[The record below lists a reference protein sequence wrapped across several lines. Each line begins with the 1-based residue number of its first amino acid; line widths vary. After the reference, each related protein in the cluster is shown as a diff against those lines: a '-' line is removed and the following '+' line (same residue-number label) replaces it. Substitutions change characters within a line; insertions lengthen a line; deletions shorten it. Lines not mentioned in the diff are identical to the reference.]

1 MDGKNKKELGYTAN
15 IKYQED
21 YITDYA
27 HYKQLNNEPITDNN
41 QGNVDDDDFMQ
52 MVHDDIK
59 DLIQLVPKLP
69 TNVQTA
75 INQVLKPVI
84 RAWKK
89 IKDNEYP
96 RHIPDDKD
104 PHIIVPPSP
113 PSPSPD
119 PDDPWT
125 PNPTPPPTW
134 ENPEPEQPDPEQP
147 DPEQPDPWNPDPWNP
162 DPWNPD
168 PWSPDPE
175 QPDPEQPDPWNPDPW
190 NPDPW
195 NPEPEQPDPW
205 NPDPWNPDP
214 WNPDPWSPGS
224 PIWTPPIRENPDPTI
239 IVPTIINPIPDRRED
254 LVPNTILLSPII
266 TDDDLFRPA
275 TNRRIEYEVID
286 EVEKMKMEYIKN
298 LAEVIH
304 HYTSNLK
311 DLILEFFMNKMS
323 ALCSATDAQDVSFI
337 VNEITENNCST
348 SDQLR
353 HLMDSA
359 LRNEV
364 ISTNKLHFSLN
375 TFSLESTLY
384 HLKNFNAVQELRLR
398 YAKIEK
404 LENNEMVDSTSN
416 NILNGVRDMYDKKY
430 DLAYINL
437 YKYLNGSLNILEDCL
452 RTMETSTKSKETL
465 IRKDGLNK

>member
-21 YITDYA
+21 YITDYT
-27 HYKQLNNEPITDNN
+27 HYKQLNNESTIDSN

-52 MVHDDIK
+52 MVHGDIK

-104 PHIIVPPSP
+104 PHIIIPPSSTP
-113 PSPSPD
+113 NPLPTPVPNPLPTPDPEPEPTPNPDPNPNPEPAPDHNPNPEPGLTPDPGPGLTPD
-119 PDDPWT
+119 PD
-125 PNPTPPPTW
+125 PNPNPGPGPGPGPGPT
-134 ENPEPEQPDPEQP
+134 PDPNP
-147 DPEQPDPWNPDPWNP
+147 NPDPWNPDPWNP

-168 PWSPDPE
+168 PW
-175 QPDPEQPDPWNPDPW
+175 NPDPW
-190 NPDPW
+190 NPDP
-195 NPEPEQPDPW
+195 
-205 NPDPWNPDP
+205 
-214 WNPDPWSPGS
+214 

-239 IVPTIINPIPDRRED
+239 IVPTIINPIPSRKED
-254 LVPNTILLSPII
+254 LDPEMILISPII

-275 TNRRIEYEVID
+275 TDRRIEYEVID

-311 DLILEFFMNKMS
+311 DLILEFFMNKLS
-323 ALCSATDAQDVSFI
+323 ALCSATDAQDISFI

-398 YAKIEK
+398 YAEIEK

-452 RTMETSTKSKETL
+452 RTMEASTKSRETL

>member
-21 YITDYA
+21 YITDYT
-27 HYKQLNNEPITDNN
+27 HYKQLNNDSTTDNN
-41 QGNVDDDDFMQ
+41 QGNVDDDNFMQ

-96 RHIPDDKD
+96 RHISDDED
-104 PHIIVPPSP
+104 PHIIIPPTYIPDPEPDPNPPNPPSWEWP
-113 PSPSPD
+113 EPNPD
-119 PDDPWT
+119 PDPWE
-125 PNPTPPPTW
+125 PEPWEPDPPPTW
-134 ENPEPEQPDPEQP
+134 
-147 DPEQPDPWNPDPWNP
+147 
-162 DPWNPD
+162 
-168 PWSPDPE
+168 
-175 QPDPEQPDPWNPDPW
+175 
-190 NPDPW
+190 
-195 NPEPEQPDPW
+195 
-205 NPDPWNPDP
+205 
-214 WNPDPWSPGS
+214 
-224 PIWTPPIRENPDPTI
+224 TPPERENPDPTI
-239 IVPTIINPIPDRRED
+239 IVPTIINPIPEPRENPD
-254 LVPNTILLSPII
+254 PKTILISPII
-266 TDDDLFRPA
+266 TDDDLFKPA

-286 EVEKMKMEYIKN
+286 EVEKMKMEYTKN

-311 DLILEFFMNKMS
+311 DLILEFFMNKIS
-323 ALCSATDAQDVSFI
+323 ALSSATDEQDISFI
-337 VNEITENNCST
+337 INEITENNCST

-384 HLKNFNAVQELRLR
+384 HLKNFNAIQELRLR
-398 YAKIEK
+398 YAEIEK

-416 NILNGVRDMYDKKY
+416 NILNGVRGMYDKKY

-437 YKYLNGSLNILEDCL
+437 YKYLNGSLNILKDCL
-452 RTMETSTKSKETL
+452 RTMEASTKSKETL

>member
-21 YITDYA
+21 YITDYTQ
-27 HYKQLNNEPITDNN
+27 YKQLNNESTIDDN
-41 QGNVDDDDFMQ
+41 QGSVDDDDFMQ

-104 PHIIVPPSP
+104 PHIIIPPGSTP
-113 PSPSPD
+113 EPEPKPD
-119 PDDPWT
+119 PTPEPDNPWR

-134 ENPEPEQPDPEQP
+134 EDSDPWNPTPDPDDPWGP
-147 DPEQPDPWNPDPWNP
+147 DPWGPDPWGPDPWGPDPWGPDPWKPDPDPDDPWGPDPWKPDPDPWNPNP
-162 DPWNPD
+162 EPDD
-168 PWSPDPE
+168 PWSP
-175 QPDPEQPDPWNPDPW
+175 N
-190 NPDPW
+190 
-195 NPEPEQPDPW
+195 
-205 NPDPWNPDP
+205 
-214 WNPDPWSPGS
+214 PWSPNP
-224 PIWTPPIRENPDPTI
+224 PIWTPPIQENPDPMI
-239 IVPTIINPIPDRRED
+239 IVPSIINPIPDRREN
-254 LVPNTILLSPII
+254 LVPKTILISPII

-286 EVEKMKMEYIKN
+286 EVEKMRMEYTKN

-311 DLILEFFMNKMS
+311 DLVLEFFMNKIS
-323 ALCSATDAQDVSFI
+323 ALTSATDEQDVSFI

-398 YAKIEK
+398 YAKIKK
-404 LENNEMVDSTSN
+404 LENNEMIDSTSN

>member
-21 YITDYA
+21 YITDYT
-27 HYKQLNNEPITDNN
+27 HYKQLNNDSTIDNN
-41 QGNVDDDDFMQ
+41 QGDVDDDDFMQ

-104 PHIIVPPSP
+104 PHIIIPPLPSP
-113 PSPSPD
+113 IPDDPSTPD
-119 PDDPWT
+119 PWEPDPWEPDPWEPIDPVDPDPWT
-125 PNPTPPPTW
+125 PNPWEPDPPPTW
-134 ENPEPEQPDPEQP
+134 
-147 DPEQPDPWNPDPWNP
+147 
-162 DPWNPD
+162 
-168 PWSPDPE
+168 
-175 QPDPEQPDPWNPDPW
+175 
-190 NPDPW
+190 
-195 NPEPEQPDPW
+195 
-205 NPDPWNPDP
+205 
-214 WNPDPWSPGS
+214 
-224 PIWTPPIRENPDPTI
+224 TPPERENPDPTI
-239 IVPTIINPIPDRRED
+239 IVPTIINPIPEPRETPD
-254 LVPNTILLSPII
+254 PKTILISPII

-275 TNRRIEYEVID
+275 TDRRIEYEVID
-286 EVEKMKMEYIKN
+286 EVEKMKMEYTKN

-311 DLILEFFMNKMS
+311 DLILEFFMNKIS
-323 ALCSATDAQDVSFI
+323 ALSSATDEQDISFI
-337 VNEITENNCST
+337 INEITENNCST

-398 YAKIEK
+398 YAEIEK
-404 LENNEMVDSTSN
+404 LEDNEMVDSTSN

-430 DLAYINL
+430 DLAYNNL
-437 YKYLNGSLNILEDCL
+437 YKYLNGSLNILKDCL
-452 RTMETSTKSKETL
+452 RTMEASTKSRETL

>member
-21 YITDYA
+21 YITDYT
-27 HYKQLNNEPITDNN
+27 HYKQLNNDSTIDNN
-41 QGNVDDDDFMQ
+41 QGDVDDDDFMQ

-96 RHIPDDKD
+96 RHIPDD
-104 PHIIVPPSP
+104 PST
-113 PSPSPD
+113 PD
-119 PDDPWT
+119 PWEPDPWEPDPWEPIDPVDPDPWT
-125 PNPTPPPTW
+125 PNPWEPDPPPTW
-134 ENPEPEQPDPEQP
+134 
-147 DPEQPDPWNPDPWNP
+147 
-162 DPWNPD
+162 
-168 PWSPDPE
+168 
-175 QPDPEQPDPWNPDPW
+175 
-190 NPDPW
+190 
-195 NPEPEQPDPW
+195 
-205 NPDPWNPDP
+205 
-214 WNPDPWSPGS
+214 
-224 PIWTPPIRENPDPTI
+224 TPPERENPDPTI
-239 IVPTIINPIPDRRED
+239 IVPTIINPIPEPRETPD
-254 LVPNTILLSPII
+254 PKTILISPII

-275 TNRRIEYEVID
+275 TDRRIEYEVID
-286 EVEKMKMEYIKN
+286 EVEKMKMEYTKN

-311 DLILEFFMNKMS
+311 DLILEFFMNKIS
-323 ALCSATDAQDVSFI
+323 ALSSATDEQDISFI
-337 VNEITENNCST
+337 INEITENNCST

-398 YAKIEK
+398 YAEIEK
-404 LENNEMVDSTSN
+404 LEDNEMVDSTSN

-430 DLAYINL
+430 DLAYNNL
-437 YKYLNGSLNILEDCL
+437 YKYLNGSLNILKDCL
-452 RTMETSTKSKETL
+452 RTMEASTKSRETL

>member
-21 YITDYA
+21 YITDYT
-27 HYKQLNNEPITDNN
+27 HYKQLNNDSTIDNN
-41 QGNVDDDDFMQ
+41 QGDVDDDDFMQ

-104 PHIIVPPSP
+104 PHIIIPPLPSP
-113 PSPSPD
+113 IPDDPSTPD
-119 PDDPWT
+119 PWEPDPWEPIDPVDPDPWT
-125 PNPTPPPTW
+125 PNPWEPDPPPTW
-134 ENPEPEQPDPEQP
+134 
-147 DPEQPDPWNPDPWNP
+147 
-162 DPWNPD
+162 
-168 PWSPDPE
+168 
-175 QPDPEQPDPWNPDPW
+175 
-190 NPDPW
+190 
-195 NPEPEQPDPW
+195 
-205 NPDPWNPDP
+205 
-214 WNPDPWSPGS
+214 
-224 PIWTPPIRENPDPTI
+224 TPPERENPDPTI
-239 IVPTIINPIPDRRED
+239 IVPTIINPIPEPRETPD
-254 LVPNTILLSPII
+254 PKTILISPII

-275 TNRRIEYEVID
+275 TDRRIEYEVID
-286 EVEKMKMEYIKN
+286 EVEKMKMEYTKN

-311 DLILEFFMNKMS
+311 DLILEFFMNKIS
-323 ALCSATDAQDVSFI
+323 ALSSATDEQDISFI
-337 VNEITENNCST
+337 INEITENNCST

-398 YAKIEK
+398 YAEIEK
-404 LENNEMVDSTSN
+404 LEDNEMVDSTSN
-416 NILNGVRDMYDKKY
+416 NILNGFRDMYDKKY
-430 DLAYINL
+430 DLAYNNL
-437 YKYLNGSLNILEDCL
+437 YKYLNGSLNILKDCL
-452 RTMETSTKSKETL
+452 RTMEASTKSRETL

>member
-21 YITDYA
+21 YITDYT
-27 HYKQLNNEPITDNN
+27 HYKQLNNESTTDNN

-104 PHIIVPPSP
+104 PHIIVPPLP
-113 PSPSPD
+113 PLPPLPSPE

-134 ENPEPEQPDPEQP
+134 ETP
-147 DPEQPDPWNPDPWNP
+147 DPEQPDPWDPEPWNP
-162 DPWNPD
+162 G
-168 PWSPDPE
+168 SP
-175 QPDPEQPDPWNPDPW
+175 
-190 NPDPW
+190 
-195 NPEPEQPDPW
+195 
-205 NPDPWNPDP
+205 
-214 WNPDPWSPGS
+214 

-239 IVPTIINPIPDRRED
+239 IVPSIINPIPDRRED
-254 LVPNTILLSPII
+254 LVPKTILTSPII

-323 ALCSATDAQDVSFI
+323 ALCSATDAQDISFI

-398 YAKIEK
+398 YAEIEK

>member
-1 MDGKNKKELGYTAN
+1 MEEENQNGEIETQEEEVLQEVDGKNKKELGYTAD

-21 YITDYA
+21 YITDYT
-27 HYKQLNNEPITDNN
+27 HYEQSNNESTIDNN

-59 DLIQLVPKLP
+59 DLIRLVPKLP

-89 IKDNEYP
+89 IKDYEYP
-96 RHIPDDKD
+96 RHISDDED
-104 PHIIVPPSP
+104 PHIIIP
-113 PSPSPD
+113 PSPSTTPD
-119 PDDPWT
+119 S
-125 PNPTPPPTW
+125 
-134 ENPEPEQPDPEQP
+134 
-147 DPEQPDPWNPDPWNP
+147 WNPDSWGPDSSTPDTLIPDSSTPDSWEPNPWDP
-162 DPWNPD
+162 D
-168 PWSPDPE
+168 SPT
-175 QPDPEQPDPWNPDPW
+175 
-190 NPDPW
+190 
-195 NPEPEQPDPW
+195 
-205 NPDPWNPDP
+205 
-214 WNPDPWSPGS
+214 
-224 PIWTPPIRENPDPTI
+224 WTPPVRENPDPTI
-239 IVPTIINPIPDRRED
+239 IVPTITNPIPEPRED
-254 LVPNTILLSPII
+254 SEPSNTILSNSIV
-266 TDDDLFRPA
+266 TDDDLFSPA
-275 TNRRIEYEVID
+275 TDRRVEYETVD
-286 EVEKMKMEYIKN
+286 EVEKMKMEYTKN

-311 DLILEFFMNKMS
+311 DLVLEFFMNKIS
-323 ALCSATDAQDVSFI
+323 ALSSATDEQDVSFI
-337 VNEITENNCST
+337 TNEITENNCST

-353 HLMDSA
+353 HLMDAA

-364 ISTNKLHFSLN
+364 IGTNKLYFSLN

-398 YAKIEK
+398 YAEIEK

-452 RTMETSTKSKETL
+452 RTMEASTKSRETL

>member
-21 YITDYA
+21 YITDYT
-27 HYKQLNNEPITDNN
+27 HYKQLNNDSTIDNN
-41 QGNVDDDDFMQ
+41 QGDVDDDDFMQ

-104 PHIIVPPSP
+104 PHIIIPPLPSP
-113 PSPSPD
+113 IPDDPSTPD
-119 PDDPWT
+119 PWEPDPWEPIDPVDPDPWT
-125 PNPTPPPTW
+125 PNPWEPDPPPTW
-134 ENPEPEQPDPEQP
+134 
-147 DPEQPDPWNPDPWNP
+147 
-162 DPWNPD
+162 
-168 PWSPDPE
+168 
-175 QPDPEQPDPWNPDPW
+175 
-190 NPDPW
+190 
-195 NPEPEQPDPW
+195 
-205 NPDPWNPDP
+205 
-214 WNPDPWSPGS
+214 
-224 PIWTPPIRENPDPTI
+224 TPPERENPDPTI
-239 IVPTIINPIPDRRED
+239 IVPTIINPIPEPRETPD
-254 LVPNTILLSPII
+254 PKTILISPII

-275 TNRRIEYEVID
+275 TDRRIEYEVID
-286 EVEKMKMEYIKN
+286 EVEKMKMEYTKN

-311 DLILEFFMNKMS
+311 DLILEFFMNKIS
-323 ALCSATDAQDVSFI
+323 ALSSATDEQDISFI
-337 VNEITENNCST
+337 INEITENNCST

-398 YAKIEK
+398 YAEIEK
-404 LENNEMVDSTSN
+404 LEDNEMVDSTSN

-430 DLAYINL
+430 DLAYNNL
-437 YKYLNGSLNILEDCL
+437 YKYLNGSLNILKDCL
-452 RTMETSTKSKETL
+452 RTMEASTKSRETL

>member
-21 YITDYA
+21 YITDYT
-27 HYKQLNNEPITDNN
+27 HYEQLNNNSTIDNN
-41 QGNVDDDDFMQ
+41 QGNVDDDNFMQ

-69 TNVQTA
+69 TDLQTA

-89 IKDNEYP
+89 IKDDEYP
-96 RHIPDDKD
+96 RHIPDDD
-104 PHIIVPPSP
+104 PHIIIPPTYIPDPEPDPNPPSP
-113 PSPSPD
+113 PSWEWPEPNPD
-119 PDDPWT
+119 PDPW
-125 PNPTPPPTW
+125 
-134 ENPEPEQPDPEQP
+134 E
-147 DPEQPDPWNPDPWNP
+147 PDPWEPDPP
-162 DPWNPD
+162 
-168 PWSPDPE
+168 
-175 QPDPEQPDPWNPDPW
+175 
-190 NPDPW
+190 
-195 NPEPEQPDPW
+195 
-205 NPDPWNPDP
+205 
-214 WNPDPWSPGS
+214 
-224 PIWTPPIRENPDPTI
+224 PIWTPPVRENPDPTI
-239 IVPTIINPIPDRRED
+239 IVPTIINPIPEPRENPD
-254 LVPNTILLSPII
+254 PKTILTSPII

-275 TNRRIEYEVID
+275 TNRKIEYEVLD
-286 EVEKMKMEYIKN
+286 EIEKMKMEYTKN

-311 DLILEFFMNKMS
+311 DLILEFFMNKIS
-323 ALCSATDAQDVSFI
+323 ALSSATNEQSISFI
-337 VNEITENNCST
+337 INEITENNCST

-398 YAKIEK
+398 YAEIEK

-437 YKYLNGSLNILEDCL
+437 YKYLNGSLNILKDCL
-452 RTMETSTKSKETL
+452 RTMEASTKSKETL

>member
-21 YITDYA
+21 YITDYT
-27 HYKQLNNEPITDNN
+27 HYKQLNNDSTIDNN
-41 QGNVDDDDFMQ
+41 QGDVDDDDFMQ

-104 PHIIVPPSP
+104 PHIIIPPLPSP
-113 PSPSPD
+113 IPDDPSTPD
-119 PDDPWT
+119 PWEPDPWEPDPWEPDPWEPIDPVDPDPWT
-125 PNPTPPPTW
+125 PNPWEPDPPPTW
-134 ENPEPEQPDPEQP
+134 
-147 DPEQPDPWNPDPWNP
+147 
-162 DPWNPD
+162 
-168 PWSPDPE
+168 
-175 QPDPEQPDPWNPDPW
+175 
-190 NPDPW
+190 
-195 NPEPEQPDPW
+195 
-205 NPDPWNPDP
+205 
-214 WNPDPWSPGS
+214 
-224 PIWTPPIRENPDPTI
+224 TPPERENPDPTI
-239 IVPTIINPIPDRRED
+239 IVPTIINPIPEPRETPD
-254 LVPNTILLSPII
+254 PKTILISPII

-275 TNRRIEYEVID
+275 TDRRIEYEVID
-286 EVEKMKMEYIKN
+286 EVEKMKMEYTKN

-311 DLILEFFMNKMS
+311 DLILEFFMNKIS
-323 ALCSATDAQDVSFI
+323 ALSSATDEQDISFI
-337 VNEITENNCST
+337 INEITENNCST

-398 YAKIEK
+398 YAEIEK
-404 LENNEMVDSTSN
+404 LEDNEMVDSTSN

-430 DLAYINL
+430 DLAYNNL
-437 YKYLNGSLNILEDCL
+437 YKYLNGSLNILKDCL
-452 RTMETSTKSKETL
+452 RTMEASTKSRETL